1 MNLLQCYD
9 EGRDELIAIGDR
21 YGLRVIHP
29 DWKGGY
35 DYLAGISMLYFSF
48 QLYYNLFFTIFK
60 NGIWPLLVLFFFLQS
75 SLRCSQYSE
84 PGLELAMS

>member
-35 DYLAGISMLYFSF
+35 DYLAGISMPCFS
-48 QLYYNLFFTIFK
+48 YNFF
-60 NGIWPLLVLFFFLQS
+60 NGIWPPCFLYFHKVACVARSIQRQGKNW
-75 SLRCSQYSE
+75 LY
-84 PGLELAMS
+84 LNH